1 MCLLSFCAR
10 TRALI
15 VSIHGR
21 VVGRIK
27 VEVPIKTIKIA
38 DKKIKDEKEKGFSSF
53 KKPPQ
58 AGPECIAEICL
69 IVNCPE
75 LPSVFRT

>member
-1 MCLLSFCAR
+1 
-10 TRALI
+10 
-15 VSIHGR
+15 
-21 VVGRIK
+21 
-27 VEVPIKTIKIA
+27 VPIKTIKIA

-75 LPSVFRT
+75 LPSVFPTDSP